1 MRLRVPGNVLIA
13 GEYLVLEPGGLGLC
27 MAVDEYVQAEAE
39 PAARLRIEGV
49 QGKNSVVWTEETSG
63 ASPLFSE
70 LVNECG
76 RELGE
81 EPPRLSIR
89 VDSSSHLYPDG
100 RKKGLG
106 SSAAV
111 SVAMAALLL
120 RSRLSSSMYLSAVFR
135 VALAAHRRAQGG
147 RGSGYDVA
155 ASTFGGL
162 GLFIGGEHPRYEKL
176 SPPALPNMTLVRGPE
191 AVSTVSSVTAYETW
205 KRHEPET
212 ASLFFTASN
221 GVVHALAESRTALDF
236 VSSLDRAAE
245 LGRKVGE
252 AIGVSAS
259 MDAAIADR
267 FPTSGVGRPGL
278 KALGAGN
285 ELGLAYSLGPLSGP
299 PLRSAM
305 GGIEWLEE

>member
-1 MRLRVPGNVLIA
+1 MRLRVPGNLLLA
-13 GEYLVLEPGGLGLC
+13 GEYAVLEQGGLGLC
-27 MAVDEYVQAEAE
+27 MAVDEYVQAVAE
-39 PAARLRIEGV
+39 PAGLLRIEGV
-49 QGKNSVVWTEETSG
+49 QGENRVVWAEENSG

-70 LVNECG
+70 LVHECE

-81 EPPRLSIR
+81 EPLSLAIRL
-89 VDSSSHLYPDG
+89 DSSAHLYPDG

-111 SVAMAALLL
+111 SVALAALLL
-120 RSRLSSSMYLSAVFR
+120 RSRISSAMYTSTVFR
-135 VALAAHRRAQGG
+135 VALTAHRRVQGG

-162 GLFIGGEHPRYEKL
+162 GLFIGGPLPRYEKL
-176 SPPALPNMTLVRGPE
+176 GPLSLPNMTLVKGPE
-191 AVSTVSSVTAYETW
+191 AVSTVSSVAAYDTW
-205 KRHEPET
+205 KRREPEA
-212 ASLFFTASN
+212 ASAFFTASN
-221 GVVHALAESRTALDF
+221 NVVHALAESRTALDF
-236 VSSLDRAAE
+236 VTSLEVAAE

-259 MDAAIADR
+259 MAAIA
-267 FPTSGVGRPGL
+267 GRSTDGAGLPGL

-285 ELGLAYSLGPLSGP
+285 ELGLGYSIGPLPGP
-299 PLRSAM
+299 PLQAAM